1 MGHKYLCILLLL
13 CGAAGCGSPAG
24 KNRQETTATSSD
36 SVKVSFRLPDI
47 PAILESPEERIDYL
61 SRHFWDNFNFED
73 STFLQNP
80 EMIEQAFV
88 DFLDVLTHAPV
99 EKGQKA
105 LIALMNSASVNNGM
119 FLHFINL
126 TEKYLYDPN
135 SPVRNEEFYISV
147 LNTIIDSSRLDD
159 TFKVRPR
166 YQLRMALK
174 NRPGNVAADFR
185 YTLSTGAVARM
196 SSIKADY
203 TILFFNNPDC
213 HDCERVKNYIR
224 DSKVFNLLTRIG
236 SMPSLR
242 ILAVYPDADIALW
255 KKHKAEY
262 PPLMINSFDAGQVI
276 TNQELYDLKAI
287 PTFYLLDKE
296 KRVVLKDA
304 PVERIEEWLE
314 INLGN

>member
-1 MGHKYLCILLLL
+1 MGHKYICILLLL
-13 CGAAGCGSPAG
+13 CGTAGCGSQAH
-24 KNRQETTATSSD
+24 KNGQETAATSSD
-36 SVKVSFRLPDI
+36 SVKVSFQLPDI
-47 PAILESPEERIDYL
+47 PAVLESAEERIDYL
-61 SRHFWDNFNFED
+61 SRHFWDNFNFKD
-73 STFLQNP
+73 STFLQEP

-88 DFLDVLTHAPV
+88 DFLDLLSHAPT

-105 LIALMNSASVNNGM
+105 LVALMNSASVNNGM

-135 SPVRNEEFYISV
+135 SPVRNEEFYIPV
-147 LNTIIDSSRLDD
+147 LNTIITSSRLDD

-174 NRPGNVAADFR
+174 NRPGDVAADFR
-185 YTLSTGAVARM
+185 YTLATGTVARM

-224 DSKVFNLLTRIG
+224 DSKVFNLMTRAG

-255 KKHKAEY
+255 KKHRDEY
-262 PPLMINSFDAGQVI
+262 PPFMINSFDAGQVV

-287 PTFYLLDKE
+287 PAFYLLDKE

-304 PVERIEEWLE
+304 PIEQIEEQLRML
-314 INLGN
+314 IRN

>member
-24 KNRQETTATSSD
+24 KNRQETTATLSD
-36 SVKVSFRLPDI
+36 NVKVSFRLPDI
-47 PAILESPEERIDYL
+47 PAILESTEERIYL

-80 EMIEQAFV
+80 AVIEQAFV
-88 DFLDVLTHAPV
+88 DFLDVLTHAPM

-105 LIALMNSASVNNGM
+105 LTALMNSASVNSGM

-126 TEKYLYDPN
+126 AEKYLYDPN

-185 YTLSTGAVARM
+185 YTLSTGGVSRM

-224 DSKVFNLLTRIG
+224 DSKVFNLLTRAG

-304 PVERIEEWLE
+304 PIERIEEWLE
-314 INLGN
+314 MNLGN